1 MGVFSNSLKA
11 NKNNKNLKIAIIT
24 SEWNSTITNNL
35 LSETIE
41 TLLKFGV
48 KKTNISNY
56 KVPGSFELI
65 YASKRIAKNKEI
77 NAIITIGCIIKGD
90 TPHFEYICE
99 SVTNGIK
106 DLNILLDVPVIF
118 GVLTTQNLEQAKKR
132 SEGDSNKGRE
142 FAVSALQ
149 MTKI

>member
-1 MGVFSNSLKA
+1 MVAFRRKSVTFY
-11 NKNNKNLKIAIIT
+11 KIDI
-24 SEWNSTITNNL
+24 L
-35 LSETIE
+35 
-41 TLLKFGV
+41 
-48 KKTNISNY
+48 
-56 KVPGSFELI
+56 
-65 YASKRIAKNKEI
+65 KRIAKNKEI

-106 DLNILLDVPVIF
+106 DLNILLDIPVIF

-132 SEGDSNKGRE
+132 SEGDRNKGRE

>member
-1 MGVFSNSLKA
+1 MGIFSSSINID
-11 NKNNKNLKIAIIT
+11 KNNKNLKIAIIT
-24 SEWNSTITNNL
+24 SEWNSIITNNL

-41 TLLKFGV
+41 TLIKYGV
-48 KKTNISNY
+48 KKTNISDY

-65 YASKRIAKNKEI
+65 YASKRIAKNKDF
-77 NAIITIGCIIKGD
+77 NVIITIGCIIKGD

-106 DLNILLDVPVIF
+106 DLNILLDIPVIF
-118 GVLTTQNLEQAKKR
+118 GVLTTQNFEQAKIR

-142 FAVSALQ
+142 FAISALQ